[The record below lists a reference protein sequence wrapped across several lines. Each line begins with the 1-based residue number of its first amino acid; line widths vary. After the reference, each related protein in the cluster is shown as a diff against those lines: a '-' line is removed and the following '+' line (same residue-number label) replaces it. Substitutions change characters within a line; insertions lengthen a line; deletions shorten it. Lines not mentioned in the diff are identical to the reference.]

1 MGKLM
6 FGKDETIACIQP
18 ITLKGAEGEGLC
30 LAYKT
35 SKYNKPV
42 KVVRWDQSHPAIEL
56 DLGLVKPSVYALRI
70 IAATAPKPIA
80 QNELVKSLTDI
91 GYKATDATKEALV
104 EGLGNVEQVT
114 GGSVPRTV
122 GDRSRSAVYQMNA
135 TIAKQILKG
144 ITGT

>member
-1 MGKLM
+1 MPTLIFEADTHGELVAQVRRWLASTDA
-6 FGKDETIACIQP
+6 DEDGG
-18 ITLKGAEGEGLC
+18 ITVTQAVSQGAELT
-30 LAYKT
+30 K
-35 SKYNKPV
+35 
-42 KVVRWDQSHPAIEL
+42 D
-56 DLGLVKPSVYALRI
+56 ALRI

-80 QNELVKSLTDI
+80 QNELVKSLTDL
-91 GYKATDATKEALV
+91 GYKATDATKDALV

-114 GGSVPRTV
+114 GGSVLRTV

>member
-1 MGKLM
+1 MPTLIFEADTHGELVAQVRRWLVSIDA
-6 FGKDETIACIQP
+6 DEDGG
-18 ITLKGAEGEGLC
+18 ITVTQAVSQGAELT
-30 LAYKT
+30 K
-35 SKYNKPV
+35 
-42 KVVRWDQSHPAIEL
+42 D
-56 DLGLVKPSVYALRI
+56 ALRI

-80 QNELVKSLTDI
+80 QNELVKGLTDL
-91 GYKATDATKEALV
+91 GYKATDATKDALV

-114 GGSVPRTV
+114 GGSVLRTV

>member
-1 MGKLM
+1 MPTLIFEADTHGELVAQVRRWLTSTAADDD
-6 FGKDETIACIQP
+6 GA
-18 ITLKGAEGEGLC
+18 ITVSQAVEQGAELT
-30 LAYKT
+30 K
-35 SKYNKPV
+35 
-42 KVVRWDQSHPAIEL
+42 D
-56 DLGLVKPSVYALRI
+56 ALRI

-80 QNELVKSLTDI
+80 QNELVKSLTDL
-91 GYKATDATKEALV
+91 GYKATDATKDALV

-114 GGSVPRTV
+114 GGSVLRTV

>member
-1 MGKLM
+1 MPTLIFEADTHGELVAQVRRWLVSTEVDDD
-6 FGKDETIACIQP
+6 GSITVSQAVEQGAQLTKD
-18 ITLKGAEGEGLC
+18 
-30 LAYKT
+30 
-35 SKYNKPV
+35 
-42 KVVRWDQSHPAIEL
+42 
-56 DLGLVKPSVYALRI
+56 ALRI

-114 GGSVPRTV
+114 GGSVLRTV

>member
-1 MGKLM
+1 MPTLIFEADTHGELVAQVRRWLASTAA
-6 FGKDETIACIQP
+6 DEDGG
-18 ITLKGAEGEGLC
+18 ITVTQAVSQGAELT
-30 LAYKT
+30 K
-35 SKYNKPV
+35 
-42 KVVRWDQSHPAIEL
+42 D
-56 DLGLVKPSVYALRI
+56 ALRI

-80 QNELVKSLTDI
+80 QNELVRSLTDL
-91 GYKATDATKEALV
+91 GYKATDATKDALV

-114 GGSVPRTV
+114 GGSVLRTV

>member
-1 MGKLM
+1 MPTLIFEADTHGELVSQVRRWLASTDV
-6 FGKDETIACIQP
+6 DEDGG
-18 ITLKGAEGEGLC
+18 ITVTQAVSQGAELT
-30 LAYKT
+30 K
-35 SKYNKPV
+35 
-42 KVVRWDQSHPAIEL
+42 D
-56 DLGLVKPSVYALRI
+56 ALRI

-80 QNELVKSLTDI
+80 QNELVKGLTDL
-91 GYKATDATKEALV
+91 GYKATDATKDALV

-114 GGSVPRTV
+114 GGSVLRTV